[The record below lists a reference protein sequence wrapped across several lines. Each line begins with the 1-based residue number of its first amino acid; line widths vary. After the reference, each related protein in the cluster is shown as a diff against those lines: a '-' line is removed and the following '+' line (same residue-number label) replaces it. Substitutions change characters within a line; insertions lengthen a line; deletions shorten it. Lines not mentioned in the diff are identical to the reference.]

1 LKIEGVNQ
9 DFKPSLFDIA
19 KEVNNYE
26 IVKMIM
32 GVPEFRKTLGKV
44 TENECYLHEL
54 LTTKHEPIVTM
65 GLFSNPDVV
74 ICEQYKMIIFN
85 DIIHMIM
92 KRKYTEAFAMHQA
105 IFGSICP
112 NNLMRG
118 AGDSAAARSAE
129 QAKMD
134 SQYKMIKAELDE
146 FLERFPTKFY
156 VYSCNPEEE
165 KKNP

>member
-1 LKIEGVNQ
+1 
-9 DFKPSLFDIA
+9 
-19 KEVNNYE
+19 
-26 IVKMIM
+26 
-32 GVPEFRKTLGKV
+32 
-44 TENECYLHEL
+44 
-54 LTTKHEPIVTM
+54 
-65 GLFSNPDVV
+65 
-74 ICEQYKMIIFN
+74 
-85 DIIHMIM
+85 
-92 KRKYTEAFAMHQA
+92 MHQA

>member
-1 LKIEGVNQ
+1 MKIEGVNQ

-92 KRKYTEAFAMHQA
+92 
-105 IFGSICP
+105 
-112 NNLMRG
+112 N
-118 AGDSAAARSAE
+118 
-129 QAKMD
+129 
-134 SQYKMIKAELDE
+134 
-146 FLERFPTKFY
+146 
-156 VYSCNPEEE
+156 
-165 KKNP
+165 KK